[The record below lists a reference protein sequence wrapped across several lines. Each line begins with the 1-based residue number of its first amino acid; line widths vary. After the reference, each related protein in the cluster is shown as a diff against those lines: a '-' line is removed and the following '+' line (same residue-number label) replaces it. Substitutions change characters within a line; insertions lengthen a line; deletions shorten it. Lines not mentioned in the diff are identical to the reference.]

1 MSVTIKDIAR
11 LAGVSYSTVS
21 KALNNSPLVRTE
33 KKQRIREL
41 AKQLGYQPNMVAKSL
56 VSKRSMSIGIVLPS
70 FDSSATGVLL
80 EHVHNELLR
89 RRYDVVLSMLP
100 TEAAIDFFLRQRVDG
115 IIAFED
121 LRPTTVANRMT
132 TELPMVSIGSA
143 PVFSSRYALIDTKRK
158 DAIRQAVRYLHGRG
172 HRSIAYVGVGTEDHP
187 TQYEKV
193 IGFLEEAAARAIP
206 REGSVVIDTK
216 GVSWTHGYA
225 AGRQCALNAQ
235 RPSSY
240 ITGSYE
246 VTVGFMQAMRD
257 HGLECPEHYSIIC
270 YDDVPELA
278 FLPVPITVVGTRC
291 EKYAERVVSIL
302 LDQISRDSAAQL
314 IELLDATIIERSS
327 CKTV

>member
-80 EHVHNELLR
+80 EQVHNELLR

-143 PVFSSRYALIDTKRK
+143 PVFSSRYALVDTKRK

-172 HRSIAYVGVGTEDHP
+172 H
-187 TQYEKV
+187 
-193 IGFLEEAAARAIP
+193 
-206 REGSVVIDTK
+206 
-216 GVSWTHGYA
+216 
-225 AGRQCALNAQ
+225 
-235 RPSSY
+235 
-240 ITGSYE
+240 
-246 VTVGFMQAMRD
+246 
-257 HGLECPEHYSIIC
+257 
-270 YDDVPELA
+270 
-278 FLPVPITVVGTRC
+278 
-291 EKYAERVVSIL
+291 
-302 LDQISRDSAAQL
+302 
-314 IELLDATIIERSS
+314 
-327 CKTV
+327 